1 MDYHFL
7 REIGRAYL
15 HSLECV
21 QLFIDAYIY
30 FSQINFETQK
40 KVKKMSHLVSFFQIV
55 NQPHEE
61 L

>member
-40 KVKKMSHLVSFFQIV
+40 KVKKNVPSGFFLSNRQSIA
-55 NQPHEE
+55 
-61 L
+61 